1 MDLAGNPSTSGAGA
15 DTASVEKT
23 LEKYRQR
30 RRQLEMEDEAARQAH
45 AMAVLAEDAAV
56 VLGAVENNHSSSGQ
70 TQQQQQQQH
79 QHQHQHN
86 QSLASAP
93 VYVSARQRR
102 MERLERIQ
110 QTVHGASGA
119 TQGQRDGHSSAA
131 DSDSDMEES
140 AEPANDNEAESTKST
155 HSVFPDRSKNLSL
168 VDQIASLRKNHQLAE
183 RSAEERL
190 RDEETALLAA
200 ISRRRQLAS
209 AAELAQG
216 VVYTQPMRTSW
227 RPLPRHRAMPPEEI
241 TARRHMWGIAI
252 DGEDVPPPV
261 LTFRSMRLPEP
272 LLAYLGARGISTP
285 SPIQMQGLPVA
296 LAGRDMIGIAS
307 TGTGKTLAFSLPLVM
322 RALEAERRLP
332 LMQGEGPVGLIVCP
346 SRELARQTY
355 EGLVAMSAALAESA
369 EFRGVELRSVLAIG
383 GISMQDQAHTLSRG
397 IHMLVATPGRL
408 KDMLA
413 RRTVNLD
420 LCTYLC
426 MDEADR
432 MIDVGFE
439 EDVRTIM
446 SHFSQQRQTV
456 LFSATMPKKIQD
468 FARASLIKP
477 VVVNVSR
484 AGAANMDIIQE
495 VEIVRSELR
504 IAYLLECLQ
513 KTPPPVVVFAE
524 NKADVDDILEYLLLK
539 HVEAVAIH
547 GSKDQEE
554 REYAMRAFRDHKK
567 DVLVATDVA
576 SKGLDFPEIKHVI
589 NFDLPREIEN
599 YTHRIGRTGRAGKTG
614 VATTFVNL
622 TTNSEHLLLDLKHIL
637 LEARQRV
644 PPALLAIP
652 DPTDKYR
659 RADGTLDTSVGCPY
673 CGGLGHRVLDCPKL
687 AQEQRTQQAAQRRE
701 EGDGY

>member
-1 MDLAGNPSTSGAGA
+1 MARLEQIRRSIHGAG
-15 DTASVEKT
+15 
-23 LEKYRQR
+23 
-30 RRQLEMEDEAARQAH
+30 
-45 AMAVLAEDAAV
+45 
-56 VLGAVENNHSSSGQ
+56 SSEG
-70 TQQQQQQQH
+70 
-79 QHQHQHN
+79 
-86 QSLASAP
+86 
-93 VYVSARQRR
+93 
-102 MERLERIQ
+102 IK
-110 QTVHGASGA
+110 
-119 TQGQRDGHSSAA
+119 
-131 DSDSDMEES
+131 ES
-140 AEPANDNEAESTKST
+140 ADYDESASYEANASEARHKDRHKDRYKDRYKDTHEENDEDGDGDGDGGALAAQKSA
-155 HSVFPDRSKNLSL
+155 FPDRTQSKSL
-168 VDQIASLRKNHQLAE
+168 VDQIADLRKNHMLAE
-183 RSAEERL
+183 RTAEEKL
-190 RDEETALLAA
+190 RDEENALLAA

-227 RPLPRHRAMPPEEI
+227 RLLPRHREMSA
-241 TARRHMWGIAI
+241 ADAAKRRHMWGIVV
-252 DGEDVPPPV
+252 DGEDIPPPL
-261 LTFRSMRLPEP
+261 LTFRAMRFPKP
-272 LLAYLGARGISTP
+272 LLDYLGTRGILTP

-322 RALEAERRLP
+322 RALEEERRMP
-332 LMQGEGPVGLIVCP
+332 LVQGEGPIGLIVCP

-355 EGLVAMSAALAESA
+355 EGLVAMSAALSESG
-369 EFRGVELRSVLAIG
+369 EYPGLELRSVLAIG

-446 SHFSQQRQTV
+446 SHFSRQRQTV

-468 FARASLIKP
+468 FARASLVKP

-495 VEIVRSELR
+495 VEVVRSELR

-513 KTPPPVVVFAE
+513 KTPPPVVIFAE

-539 HVEAVAIH
+539 QVEAVAIH

-554 REYAMRAFRDHKK
+554 REYAMRSFRELRK
-567 DVLVATDVA
+567 D
-576 SKGLDFPEIKHVI
+576 
-589 NFDLPREIEN
+589 
-599 YTHRIGRTGRAGKTG
+599 
-614 VATTFVNL
+614 
-622 TTNSEHLLLDLKHIL
+622 
-637 LEARQRV
+637 
-644 PPALLAIP
+644 
-652 DPTDKYR
+652 
-659 RADGTLDTSVGCPY
+659 
-673 CGGLGHRVLDCPKL
+673 
-687 AQEQRTQQAAQRRE
+687 
-701 EGDGY
+701 

>member
-1 MDLAGNPSTSGAGA
+1 
-15 DTASVEKT
+15 
-23 LEKYRQR
+23 
-30 RRQLEMEDEAARQAH
+30 
-45 AMAVLAEDAAV
+45 
-56 VLGAVENNHSSSGQ
+56 
-70 TQQQQQQQH
+70 
-79 QHQHQHN
+79 
-86 QSLASAP
+86 
-93 VYVSARQRR
+93 
-102 MERLERIQ
+102 
-110 QTVHGASGA
+110 
-119 TQGQRDGHSSAA
+119 
-131 DSDSDMEES
+131 
-140 AEPANDNEAESTKST
+140 
-155 HSVFPDRSKNLSL
+155 SL
-168 VDQIASLRKNHQLAE
+168 VDQIADLRKNHLLAE
-183 RSAEERL
+183 RTAEEKL
-190 RDEETALLAA
+190 RDEENALLAA

-227 RPLPRHRAMPPEEI
+227 RPLPRHRAMS
-241 TARRHMWGIAI
+241 AADAAKRRQMWGIVV
-252 DGEDVPPPV
+252 DGEDIPPPL
-261 LTFRSMRLPEP
+261 LTFRAMRFPKP
-272 LLAYLGARGISTP
+272 LLDYMGARGISAP

-322 RALEAERRLP
+322 RALEEERRMP
-332 LMQGEGPVGLIVCP
+332 LVQGEGPVGLIVCP

-355 EGLVAMSAALAESA
+355 EGLVAMSDALAESG
-369 EFRGVELRSVLAIG
+369 EYPGLELRSVLAIG

-446 SHFSQQRQTV
+446 SHFSRQRQTV

-468 FARASLIKP
+468 FARASLVKP

-495 VEIVRSELR
+495 VEVVRPELR

-513 KTPPPVVVFAE
+513 KTPPPVVIFAE

-539 HVEAVAIH
+539 QVEAVAIH

-554 REYAMRAFRDHKK
+554 REYAMRSFRELKK

-614 VATTFVNL
+614 VATTFVDL
-622 TTNSEHLLLDLKHIL
+622 VTYSEHLLLDLKHLL

-659 RADGTLDTSVGCPY
+659 RPDGTLDTSVGCQY
-673 CGGLGHRVLDCPKL
+673 CGGLGHRILD
-687 AQEQRTQQAAQRRE
+687 
-701 EGDGY
+701 

>member
-1 MDLAGNPSTSGAGA
+1 MSDSA
-15 DTASVEKT
+15 DRDAEVQAA

-30 RRQLEMEDEAARQAH
+30 RRQIELEEQAAQKAQSIVLLDED
-45 AMAVLAEDAAV
+45 VPLALDTEGRASYGSNTAT
-56 VLGAVENNHSSSGQ
+56 ASKESMSGQ
-70 TQQQQQQQH
+70 
-79 QHQHQHN
+79 
-86 QSLASAP
+86 
-93 VYVSARQRR
+93 VSAKQRR
-102 MERLERIQ
+102 MAQLERIQ
-110 QTVHGASGA
+110 QSLYGTGSRSTGNDDTAV
-119 TQGQRDGHSSAA
+119 DGEEAA
-131 DSDSDMEES
+131 SDSDH
-140 AEPANDNEAESTKST
+140 ESTRTS
-155 HSVFPDRSKNLSL
+155 SQGVFPDRSKNQSL
-168 VDQIASLRKNHQLAE
+168 VDQIADLRKNHKIAE
-183 RSAEERL
+183 QSAEEKL
-190 RDEETALLAA
+190 REEESKLLAA
-200 ISRRRQLAS
+200 IARRRQLAS
-209 AAELAQG
+209 AAEIAQG

-227 RPLPRHRAMPPEEI
+227 RPLPRHRAMAAADI
-241 TARRHMWGIAI
+241 VARRHLWGII
-252 DGEDVPPPV
+252 VDGEDAPPPL
-261 LTFRSMRLPEP
+261 LTFRAMRFPEP
-272 LLAYLGARGISTP
+272 LLAYLASRNIATP

-307 TGTGKTLAFSLPLVM
+307 TGTGKTLTFSLPLLM

-332 LMQGEGPVGLIVCP
+332 LVQGEGPIGLIVCP

-355 EGLVAMSAALAESA
+355 EGLVAMSSALAESG
-369 EFRGVELRSVLAIG
+369 EYPGLELRSILAIG
-383 GISMQDQAHTLSRG
+383 GISMQEQAHTLSRG

-413 RRTVNLD
+413 RRAINLD

-439 EDVRTIM
+439 DDVRTIM
-446 SHFSQQRQTV
+446 SHFSHQRQTV

-468 FARASLIKP
+468 FARASLVKP

-495 VEIVRSELR
+495 VEVVRPELR

-513 KTPPPVVVFAE
+513 KTPPPVVIFAE

-539 HVEAVAIH
+539 QVEAVAIH

-554 REYAMRAFRDHKK
+554 REYAMRSFREHKK

-622 TTNSEHLLLDLKHIL
+622 TTYSEHLLLDLKHLL

-659 RADGTLDTSVGCPY
+659 RADGTLDPSVGCQY
-673 CGGLGHRVLDCPKL
+673 CGGLGHRILDCPKL
-687 AQEQRTQQAAQRRE
+687 AQEQRAQQAAQRRE
-701 EGDGY
+701 ATEGY

>member
-30 RRQLEMEDEAARQAH
+30 RRQLEMEDEAARQTH
-45 AMAVLAEDAAV
+45 AMAVLAEDAAI
-56 VLGAVENNHSSSGQ
+56 VLGGVESNHSSSGR
-70 TQQQQQQQH
+70 TQQQQQQQK
-79 QHQHQHN
+79 HN

-110 QTVHGASGA
+110 QTVQGTGGA
-119 TQGQRDGHSSAA
+119 TQGQRDGHSSTA

-140 AEPANDNEAESTKST
+140 ADPANDNEAESTKST
-155 HSVFPDRSKNLSL
+155 NSVFPDRSKNLSL
-168 VDQIASLRKNHQLAE
+168 VDQIANLRKNHQLAE

-227 RPLPRHRAMPPEEI
+227 RPLPRHRTMPPEEI

-307 TGTGKTLAFSLPLVM
+307 TGTGKTLAFSLPLLM

-369 EFRGVELRSVLAIG
+369 EFKGVELRSVLAIG

-513 KTPPPVVVFAE
+513 KTPPPV
-524 NKADVDDILEYLLLK
+524 
-539 HVEAVAIH
+539 
-547 GSKDQEE
+547 
-554 REYAMRAFRDHKK
+554 
-567 DVLVATDVA
+567 
-576 SKGLDFPEIKHVI
+576 
-589 NFDLPREIEN
+589 
-599 YTHRIGRTGRAGKTG
+599 
-614 VATTFVNL
+614 
-622 TTNSEHLLLDLKHIL
+622 
-637 LEARQRV
+637 
-644 PPALLAIP
+644 
-652 DPTDKYR
+652 
-659 RADGTLDTSVGCPY
+659 
-673 CGGLGHRVLDCPKL
+673 
-687 AQEQRTQQAAQRRE
+687 
-701 EGDGY
+701 

>member
-1 MDLAGNPSTSGAGA
+1 HSTIAMGGGTDKEPVSATDRQQDVQA
-15 DTASVEKT
+15 A

-30 RRQLEMEDEAARQAH
+30 RRQIEIEEQEKRQAQTR
-45 AMAVLAEDAAV
+45 AVLADDASLVAT
-56 VLGAVENNHSSSGQ
+56 GSGVFSAHRQ
-70 TQQQQQQQH
+70 FGTSGGRYAEGGGRDH
-79 QHQHQHN
+79 AR
-86 QSLASAP
+86 SLASEPAAAGSALLLAETAAE
-93 VYVSARQRR
+93 YVPARQRR
-102 MERLERIQ
+102 MARLEQIRRGL
-110 QTVHGASGA
+110 HGAGSGGA
-119 TQGQRDGHSSAA
+119 DIGDAKQGVRDRDRDRNSNGDGDGDGGSSDNNDDGSDREGDAPTAQRSA
-131 DSDSDMEES
+131 
-140 AEPANDNEAESTKST
+140 
-155 HSVFPDRSKNLSL
+155 FPDRAHNRSL
-168 VDQIASLRKNHQLAE
+168 VDQIADLRKNHLLAE
-183 RSAEERL
+183 RTAEEKL
-190 RDEETALLAA
+190 RDEENALLAA

-227 RPLPRHRAMPPEEI
+227 RPLPRHRAMPAAEA
-241 TARRHMWGIAI
+241 ARRRQMWGIVV
-252 DGEDVPPPV
+252 DGEDVPPPL
-261 LTFRSMRLPEP
+261 LTFRAMRFPGP
-272 LLAYLGARGISTP
+272 LLDYLGTRGISAP

-322 RALEAERRLP
+322 RALEEERRMP
-332 LMQGEGPVGLIVCP
+332 LVQGEGPVGLIVCP

-355 EGLVAMSAALAESA
+355 EGLVAMSSALAESG
-369 EFRGVELRSVLAIG
+369 EYPGLELRSVLAIG

-446 SHFSQQRQTV
+446 SHFSRQRQTV

-468 FARASLIKP
+468 FARASLVKP

-495 VEIVRSELR
+495 VEVVRPELR
-504 IAYLLECLQ
+504 VAYLLECLQ

-539 HVEAVAIH
+539 QVEAVAIH
-547 GSKDQEE
+547 GGKDQEE
-554 REYAMRAFRDHKK
+554 REYAMRSFRELKK

-614 VATTFVNL
+614 VATTFVDL
-622 TTNSEHLLLDLKHIL
+622 VTYSEHLLLDLKHIL

-659 RADGTLDTSVGCPY
+659 RPDGTLDTSVGC
-673 CGGLGHRVLDCPKL
+673 
-687 AQEQRTQQAAQRRE
+687 
-701 EGDGY
+701 

>member
-1 MDLAGNPSTSGAGA
+1 MARLEQIRRSIHGAG
-15 DTASVEKT
+15 
-23 LEKYRQR
+23 
-30 RRQLEMEDEAARQAH
+30 
-45 AMAVLAEDAAV
+45 
-56 VLGAVENNHSSSGQ
+56 SSEG
-70 TQQQQQQQH
+70 
-79 QHQHQHN
+79 
-86 QSLASAP
+86 
-93 VYVSARQRR
+93 
-102 MERLERIQ
+102 IK
-110 QTVHGASGA
+110 
-119 TQGQRDGHSSAA
+119 
-131 DSDSDMEES
+131 ES
-140 AEPANDNEAESTKST
+140 ADYDESASYEANASEARHKDRHKDRYKDRYKDTHEENDEDGDGDGDGGALAAQKSA
-155 HSVFPDRSKNLSL
+155 FPDRTQSKSL
-168 VDQIASLRKNHQLAE
+168 VDQIADLRKNHMLAE
-183 RSAEERL
+183 RTAEEKL
-190 RDEETALLAA
+190 RDEENALLAA

-227 RPLPRHRAMPPEEI
+227 RLLPRHREMSA
-241 TARRHMWGIAI
+241 ADAAKRRHMWGIVV
-252 DGEDVPPPV
+252 DGEDIPPPL
-261 LTFRSMRLPEP
+261 LTFRAMRFPKP
-272 LLAYLGARGISTP
+272 LLDYLGTRGILTP

-322 RALEAERRLP
+322 RALEEERRMP
-332 LMQGEGPVGLIVCP
+332 LVQGEGPIGLIVCP

-355 EGLVAMSAALAESA
+355 EGLVAMSAALSESG
-369 EFRGVELRSVLAIG
+369 EYPGLELRSVLAIG

-446 SHFSQQRQTV
+446 SHFSRQRQTV

-468 FARASLIKP
+468 FARASLVKP

-495 VEIVRSELR
+495 VEVVRSELR

-513 KTPPPVVVFAE
+513 KTPPPVVIFAE

-539 HVEAVAIH
+539 QVEAVAIH

-554 REYAMRAFRDHKK
+554 REYAMRSFRELRK

-614 VATTFVNL
+614 VATTFVDL
-622 TTNSEHLLLDLKHIL
+622 VTYSEHLLLDLKHLL

-659 RADGTLDTSVGCPY
+659 KSDGTLDTSVGCQY
-673 CGGLGHRVLDCPKL
+673 CGGLGHRILD
-687 AQEQRTQQAAQRRE
+687 
-701 EGDGY
+701 